1 MLHSFQL
8 AMRQAR
14 TPNYTLSYQ
23 QHVVILLGTLYF
35 GMLRECA
42 HKRICG
48 AQRRDKSGRFM
59 RKKSAAVNSR
69 ARALASFVLGFW
81 VGALSRSHLALS
93 LVLTHLGS
101 IFVRRASQR
110 AH

>member
-69 ARALASFVLGFW
+69 ARARVICIGLLGR
-81 VGALSRSHLALS
+81 GTLSLALGS
-93 LVLTHLGS
+93 FSHLGS